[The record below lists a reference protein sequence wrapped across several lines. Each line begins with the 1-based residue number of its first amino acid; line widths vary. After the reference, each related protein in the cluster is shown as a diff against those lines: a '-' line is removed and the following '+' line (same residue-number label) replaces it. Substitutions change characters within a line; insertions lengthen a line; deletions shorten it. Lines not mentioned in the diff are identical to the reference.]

1 MTNDYITSMIRTWVP
16 IVVGSLI
23 AAAAERLGITDID
36 SAQVSTAVTGI
47 IIAVYYAIVRY
58 LEQSKPG
65 LGVLLGRRAAPTYDA
80 APPL

>member
-23 AAAAERLGITDID
+23 AAAAERFGITDID

-47 IIAVYYAIVRY
+47 IIAVYYAIVRW
-58 LEQSKPG
+58 LEQKRPS
-65 LGVLLGRRAAPTYDA
+65 LGILLGRRTSPSYAETPI
-80 APPL
+80 L